1 MYEQIKGLKELPAE
15 EPLAPGHR
23 LCPGCG
29 ASIVV
34 RQVLLAAPKDTIVA
48 NATGCL
54 EVSTALYG
62 YSAWNRPWIHSA
74 FENAAAV
81 ASGIEAGFK
90 ALAMR
95 GEAEEHPVVVFGGD
109 GGTYDIGLQA
119 LSGAVERGHKFLYV
133 CYDNEAYMNTGIQR
147 SGGTPRGAWTTTT
160 QVGPARSGK
169 TEPKKDLVSIM
180 VSHRIPYAATASI
193 SHWRDLMN
201 KVRKA
206 LSKDGPTFLHVMA
219 PCTRGWRF
227 DSAQTIKMSKLAVDT
242 RFFPLYEVEGG
253 VYRITVPVVSPKPVE
268 EYLKVQGRYSHLFL
282 PQNAAELEVIKKE
295 IEENYRHLE
304 KLSQLTDQ
312 LYRPEVH

>member
-1 MYEQIKGLKELPAE
+1 MYEQVKGLKELPMD
-15 EPLAPGHR
+15 EPLSPGHR

-29 ASIVV
+29 ASLVV

-54 EVSTALYG
+54 EVSTALYP

-74 FENAAAV
+74 FENAPAV

-90 ALAMR
+90 ALTKR
-95 GEAEEHPVVVFGGD
+95 GEAEEHPIVVFGGD

-119 LSGAVERGHKFLYV
+119 LSGAIERGQRFLYV

-160 QVGPARSGK
+160 QVGSAQAGK
-169 TEPKKDLVSIM
+169 TEAKKDIMSI
-180 VSHRIPYAATASI
+180 VVAHRVPYAATASI

-206 LSKDGPTFLHVMA
+206 LSKNGPTFMQVMA

-227 DSAQTIKMSKLAVDT
+227 DSAKTIKMSKLAVET
-242 RFFPLYEVEGG
+242 RFFPLYEVEDG
-253 VYRITVPVVSPKPVE
+253 VYKITVPVTSPKPAE
-268 EYLKVQGRYSHLFL
+268 EYLKAQGRYSHLFL
-282 PQNAAELEVIKKE
+282 QQNAAELEAVKKGVE
-295 IEENYRHLE
+295 DNYRRLE
-304 KLSQLTDQ
+304 KLSQLTSQ
-312 LYRPEVH
+312 IYGP